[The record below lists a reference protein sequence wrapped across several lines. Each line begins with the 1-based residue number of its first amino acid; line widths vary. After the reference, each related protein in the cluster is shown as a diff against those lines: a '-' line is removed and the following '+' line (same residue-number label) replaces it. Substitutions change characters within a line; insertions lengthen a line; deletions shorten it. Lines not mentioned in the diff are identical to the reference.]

1 MTFWDSLRK
10 RRYGPSVSP
19 LRSRFTACRIV
30 PSAAV
35 AIFVPYRLLL
45 CSRDSSTTWAQGDSR
60 PARGIKTIRH
70 RKKDGRQRDG
80 HTSTVPFSVT
90 CRENFSRLKKQTQSS
105 QSQSQSQSQ
114 SASTAATD
122 PPFIA
127 AIVLFSK
134 PADAT
139 ATTPNNSINTSLM
152 FIVDLQERG
161 YLGNTTHLHILRCE
175 SVQTCNNNILP
186 SLLKMT
192 RDRGNL
198 RRINKKNKMWRLSWG
213 RDVANDLLMTDRKD
227 PGDSGDIRSSQL
239 RSFLFSPISIGM
251 LVLFRASFG
260 AAMVVESIR
269 YVRYGWIDTQFV
281 QPPLHFTYYGFSWVH
296 PLPQQGMNGV
306 FALLGISAA
315 MTAIGLFYRVSTVLL
330 FLTAAYVFLIEQALY
345 LNHFYLIVLLS
356 GILAVLPAH
365 RAYSIDAWT
374 RPGIRSWTVPAW
386 TLWLLRFQVAVPYV
400 FGGIAKLSADWFSG
414 VPMQI
419 MLLNRPE
426 FPIIGQFFEQDW
438 MVFLF
443 AWGGALFDLFIVPLL
458 LWRRTQVPA
467 YIAVVLFHAIN
478 ARLFNIGI
486 FPLAMVTASLL
497 FFPPEWVFGSQPS
510 DADRQLPQTGS
521 STGWTSRRRWTAGL
535 LGVHV
540 LLQLVI
546 PFRYLLYPGDVCWTE
561 EGHRFSWRMKLRIK
575 RATAT
580 FHAFDESGRP
590 IEGIPQPSE
599 LLTARQLRL
608 MTGRPDMVLQYG
620 HFLAKRLRKDGHA
633 GVRVTVDSMASLNG
647 REAQPLIDPQANLAA
662 IERNL
667 KPASFI
673 VPLEKLLPT
682 LEQVRQRRQSALD
695 DDESPVDR

>member
-1 MTFWDSLRK
+1 MANDPLMSDRK
-10 RRYGPSVSP
+10 HLGNSGSIP
-19 LRSRFTACRIV
+19 RSR
-30 PSAAV
+30 
-35 AIFVPYRLLL
+35 
-45 CSRDSSTTWAQGDSR
+45 
-60 PARGIKTIRH
+60 
-70 RKKDGRQRDG
+70 
-80 HTSTVPFSVT
+80 
-90 CRENFSRLKKQTQSS
+90 
-105 QSQSQSQSQ
+105 
-114 SASTAATD
+114 
-122 PPFIA
+122 
-127 AIVLFSK
+127 
-134 PADAT
+134 
-139 ATTPNNSINTSLM
+139 
-152 FIVDLQERG
+152 
-161 YLGNTTHLHILRCE
+161 
-175 SVQTCNNNILP
+175 
-186 SLLKMT
+186 
-192 RDRGNL
+192 
-198 RRINKKNKMWRLSWG
+198 
-213 RDVANDLLMTDRKD
+213 
-227 PGDSGDIRSSQL
+227 L

-251 LVLFRASFG
+251 LVLFRVSFG

-269 YVRYGWIDTQFV
+269 YFRYGWIDAQFV

-296 PLPQQGMNGV
+296 PLPQPWMNGV

-330 FLTAAYVFLIEQALY
+330 WLTAAYVFLIEQALY

-356 GILAVLPAH
+356 GILTVLPAH
-365 RAYSIDAWT
+365 RAYSVDAWF
-374 RPGIRSWTVPAW
+374 RPGIYSSTVPAW
-386 TLWLLRFQVAVPYV
+386 TLWLLRFQVAVPYF
-400 FGGIAKLSADWFSG
+400 FGGIAKLSTDWLSG

-419 MLLNRPE
+419 MLLNRPD
-426 FPIIGQFFEQDW
+426 FPVIGQYFGQDW
-438 MVFLF
+438 MVYLF

-467 YIAVVLFHAIN
+467 YFAVVLFHAIN

-497 FFPPEWVFGSQPS
+497 FFPPEWVSGSQRDDKDGRPS
-510 DADRQLPQTGS
+510 ETTGS
-521 STGWTSRRRWTAGL
+521 SGWTVRRRITAGL
-535 LGVHV
+535 LAVHV

-590 IEGIPQPSE
+590 IEGIPQPDE

-608 MTGRPDMVLQYG
+608 MTGRPDMALQFG
-620 HFLAKRLRKDGHA
+620 HFLAERLQKEGHA

-667 KPASFI
+667 KPATFI
-673 VPLEKLLPT
+673 MPLHEPLPT
-682 LEQVRQRRQSALD
+682 LEQVRKRGQSAAD